1 MPPPAVTVT
10 VELPP
15 LHRIAVWVELAVTAL
30 GSVIVPVVV
39 ALQLLAS
46 VTVYEYVPAAWLKVP
61 VPVYE
66 PVPPVALTV
75 TIELPPLHRIA
86 VLDELAST
94 ALGFVI
100 VPVVV
105 EVQLLAS
112 VTVYE

>member
-1 MPPPAVTVT
+1 MPPVALTVT
-10 VELPP
+10 IELPP
-15 LHRIAVWVELAVTAL
+15 LHRIGVLDELATTAL

-39 ALQLLAS
+39 EVQLLAS
-46 VTVYEYVPAAWLKVP
+46 VTVYEYVPAGWLNVP
-61 VPVYE
+61 SPVYGA
-66 PVPPVALTV
+66 VPPVALTV

-94 ALGFVI
+94 ALGSVI